1 MTMERDPL
9 NEELERLRIENW
21 QLKGALG
28 YPMPGNVPESDFKCG
43 LCEAKEREV
52 LELRAVQDFILR
64 LYGAQPR

>member
-28 YPMPGNVPESDFKCG
+28 YPMPGDVPEGNFKCG
-43 LCEAKEREV
+43 LCDATAREV
-52 LELRAVQDFILR
+52 SELRAVQDFILR
-64 LYGAQPR
+64 LFGARPR

>member
-28 YPMPGNVPESDFKCG
+28 FPMPGNIPEGSFKCG
-43 LCEAKEREV
+43 MCDAKNMEM

-64 LYGAQPR
+64 LFGPR